1 MPCVP
6 LVPRRIAA
14 PLVLAALMAA
24 CKPAASQDTAP
35 IATAPAPQAQAPTAT
50 SAATAAEL
58 ASLPQPPA
66 TSPQPWAPYAVEKA
80 MGAQWCPEDPNDS
93 TVPSERARSTGLMHK
108 PCLGLL
114 PQHLAQVLLAIP
126 DKDIFIPAA
135 ERAALVREPQGY
147 LAIPGN
153 GTRPDFLGTADFLE
167 GITLRS
173 FEGKTT
179 ADTVYLVLG
188 PFRCIDDSPDIAA
201 EGSYQLDA
209 AACRSALA
217 DTRVYKWSG
226 SGTLSDVTAQYL
238 PAPQLTPAERAAV
251 EPGSLQLDLSHLS
264 QVPAL
269 RWTALLRNRNPGGG
283 HDDYEPIAMPA
294 DIPADKRLGDALH
307 FGFVTW
313 DGKAF
318 QHHQRLPRAQ
328 WPTPHCD
335 AARPSPGCEADAKAA
350 GRYADPF
357 VDEQAMPARSGS

>member
-1 MPCVP
+1 MGCVP
-6 LVPRRIAA
+6 RVPHLIAA
-14 PLVLAALMAA
+14 PLVLAALVAA

-35 IATAPAPQAQAPTAT
+35 TATAPAPQAHASAVTSTAT
-50 SAATAAEL
+50 AEEF

-66 TSPQPWAPYAVEKA
+66 TSPQPWVPYVVEKA

-93 TVPSERARSTGLMHK
+93 TMPSERARSTGLMHK

-114 PQHLAQVLLAIP
+114 PRHLAQVLLAIP
-126 DKDIFIPAA
+126 DEDIFIPAA
-135 ERAALVREPQGY
+135 ERAALVLEPQGY
-147 LAIPGN
+147 LAIPGS
-153 GTRPDFLGTADFLE
+153 GTRPDFLGTVDLLE

-173 FEGKTT
+173 FEGKTA

-188 PFRCIDDSPDIAA
+188 PFRCIDDTPDIAA

-217 DTRVYKWSG
+217 DIRLYAWSG
-226 SGTLSDVTAQYL
+226 SGTLTDVTAHYL
-238 PAPQLTPAERAAV
+238 PAPQLTPAERAAA
-251 EPGSLQLDLSHLS
+251 EPGSLQLDLSHMS

-269 RWTALLRNRNPGGG
+269 RWTALLRNRNPGSG
-283 HDDYEPIAMPA
+283 HDDYDPIAMPT
-294 DIPADKRLGDALH
+294 DIPADRRLGDALH
-307 FGFVTW
+307 FGFVIW

-318 QHHQRLPRAQ
+318 QYHQRVPRAQ
-328 WPTPHCD
+328 WPTPHCG
-335 AARPSPGCEADAKAA
+335 AARPDPGCDADAKEA